1 MKKYFLILIT
11 FFLTSC
17 NFNRTFENREEDKKD
32 AEKITTNFFI
42 LLKNNDRNGVAKLFS
57 DKFFQVTS
65 KEKLNQMLNY
75 TNKVGGKMLNNSLSN
90 WETTIVKG
98 TNPKADYLMTY
109 YVKRDSINTQEIFS
123 LQKENDSIKIVG
135 YKIDLDIATK

>member
-11 FFLTSC
+11 FFFLSC